1 MIFSLKPTEA
11 DSAGEGRP
19 LLKGEHPWH
28 KTLLFSDA
36 TIEMAMTSFNE
47 SALGIAMVVDDSLG
61 LLGVIT
67 DGDLRRAVLEKKN
80 LAATVDS
87 VMNTNPVTIE
97 RGALLSPVDED
108 RMRSV
113 RGHPIPI
120 VNANNTV
127 VGLVGAGNSVDV
139 PQRDNWVLLMAGG
152 FGTRLADLTKNCPK
166 PMLKVGGRPIL
177 ERIVDQLIQ
186 HGFHKFFISVH
197 YLPDMIMNH
206 FGDGSR
212 FGVTIKYLHERE
224 PLGTAGAL
232 GFIEDTD
239 DKPVIVMNCDL
250 ITRLDL
256 TSLIDFHEAQGNR
269 FTVCVREYDMQVP
282 FGVVEGEDGVLHQLV
297 EKPLHR
303 FFVNAGIYVIDPDIV
318 LECEADKTLD
328 MPVLINQLINRE
340 LKVGMF
346 PIYEVW
352 LDVGRPDDFSRA
364 QLAGVK

>member
-1 MIFSLKPTEA
+1 MIFSLKRSEA
-11 DSAGEGRP
+11 DAAVKGGLPLEGDH
-19 LLKGEHPWH
+19 LWH
-28 KTLLFSDA
+28 KTLLSADA
-36 TIEMAMTSFNE
+36 TIEMAMASFNE
-47 SALGIAMVVDDSLG
+47 SALGIAMVVDDTMR

-67 DGDLRRAVLEKKN
+67 DGDLRRAVLAKKG
-80 LAATVDS
+80 LDTCVSS
-87 VMNTNPVTIE
+87 VMNVNPVTIE
-97 RGALLSPVDED
+97 LGALLSPADEE

-120 VNANNTV
+120 VNASRMV
-127 VGLVGAGNSVDV
+127 VGLVGADSSIDV
-139 PQRDNWVLLMAGG
+139 VQRDNWVLLMAGG

-197 YLPDMIMNH
+197 YLPEVIMDH

-212 FGVTIKYLHERE
+212 FGVTIKYLHERQ

-232 GFIEDTD
+232 GFIEEVD

-250 ITRLDL
+250 ITRIDL
-256 TSLIDFHEAQGNR
+256 TSLTDFHEVHDNKL
-269 FTVCVREYDMQVP
+269 TVCVREYDMQVP
-282 FGVVEGEDGVLHQLV
+282 FGVVEGEGGVLHRLV

-318 LECEADKTLD
+318 IDCEADKRLD
-328 MPVLINQLINRE
+328 MPDLINQLIDRE

-346 PIYEVW
+346 PIYETW

-364 QLAGVK
+364 QSM